1 MGSAS
6 NTNIVNQHWVSSGNS
21 LAIIW
26 LVLLCSVKSGS
37 VRNIGRCISV
47 FPLCQSLLSSNKFT
61 RCGSFIGCNLPGS
74 PFLDS
79 QLRQTPALLFASL
92 VTSSNAQMVHY
103 RSSSNTSVPVWL
115 QKAKEA
121 LCTYVVTEWLQ
132 RLKKPKELQRSLG
145 NKSRWRGQGVRGQ
158 SWRGTSWRCCAVVK
172 LQKWGVGSWRSK
184 RQDQIQVNVWECQ
197 VQTRVLGWMDRQQ
210 LEQITPQT
218 RPSWNSWDRSFLL
231 LMPWILL
238 GGQMTGWKGHRIT
251 VFGACLCTGFIWG
264 NHLFPRLDMPVL
276 AFLVMT
282 LIYIC
287 THLL

>member
-1 MGSAS
+1 MLRVALS
-6 NTNIVNQHWVSSGNS
+6 
-21 LAIIW
+21 
-26 LVLLCSVKSGS
+26 
-37 VRNIGRCISV
+37 CISV

-103 RSSSNTSVPVWL
+103 RSSSNTSVPIWL

-158 SWRGTSWRCCAVVK
+158 SWRGTSWRCYAVVK

-197 VQTRVLGWMDRQQ
+197 VQTRVLGWMAAVRADHTTDQAKLKFLRQKFSAFDA
-210 LEQITPQT
+210 LNPPGWSDG
-218 RPSWNSWDRSFLL
+218 R
-231 LMPWILL
+231 L
-238 GGQMTGWKGHRIT
+238 GGPSHHSVW
-251 VFGACLCTGFIWG
+251 CLPLYRFRLKKPPFSPSRHASLGFPG
-264 NHLFPRLDMPVL
+264 NDFNIHLYSF
-276 AFLVMT
+276 T
-282 LIYIC
+282 LIN
-287 THLL
+287 L